1 MIFQHF
7 SAMVTLPAVLL
18 GTRIL
23 TCLSLSAGVLLS
35 KSMAGLALGSGLSL
49 IFSHMNVSMDITLSV
64 VPLIKQT
71 LSVVPVHCN
80 GQMEVGDGQFK

>member
-1 MIFQHF
+1 MTFCLAP
-7 SAMVTLPAVLL
+7 SPAVLL

-35 KSMAGLALGSGLSL
+35 KSMAGLALGSGLSR
-49 IFSHMNVSMDITLSV
+49 IFSQMKASMAMMLSD

-71 LSVVPVHCN
+71 LSVVPDRVSK
-80 GQMEVGDGQFK
+80 GEKEAL